1 MVESIKHCIVL
12 LQIAKST
19 INPVDAIH
27 QPSPLE
33 PVINTMPSQT
43 VLPPEPAQLCKSE
56 QRPSSLPVG
65 PVLATLGHQT
75 PTPNSTGTDLYNS
88 STSHNSPLT
97 FKICV

>member
-19 INPVDAIH
+19 INPIDAIH

-43 VLPPEPAQLCKSE
+43 VLPPGMVFGKMFHRFSAEKKNVTCMTVIIILEGFFFFFSK
-56 QRPSSLPVG
+56 
-65 PVLATLGHQT
+65 
-75 PTPNSTGTDLYNS
+75 
-88 STSHNSPLT
+88 
-97 FKICV
+97 